1 MDIGIQKELLSL
13 VTEFIEWQ
21 KQVAT
26 EIKNLK
32 LEVRNFLSQPKP
44 KPDEKTKLKQASWDA
59 DREGEPSSKPEPEPE
74 L

>member
-21 KQVAT
+21 AQIAT

-44 KPDEKTKLKQASWDA
+44 NKPNEKTKLKQASWEA
-59 DREGEPSSKPEPEPE
+59 DRKSEPSSKPEPE
-74 L
+74 